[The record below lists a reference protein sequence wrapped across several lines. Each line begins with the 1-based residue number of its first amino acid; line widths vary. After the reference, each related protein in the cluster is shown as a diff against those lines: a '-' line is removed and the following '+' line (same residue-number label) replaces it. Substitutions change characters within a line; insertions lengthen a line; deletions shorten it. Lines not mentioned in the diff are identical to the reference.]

1 MDFALS
7 CFLLFALSS
16 SAIYLLND
24 CLDVEYDRKHPIKR
38 NRPIAAGLVSRNFAL
53 LISILLIIFCVS
65 SAFFIKKLLAGLICL
80 YILIQISYCIKLKKE
95 PLLDIFCLAAGFL
108 IRATSGAV
116 ATGLFISPW
125 FLLSTGLLALFLATE
140 KRKAELKHSID
151 IGKIEREV
159 LKRYSLP
166 LLNRLENIVATSTF
180 VSYMLW
186 ASGPVLNG
194 AKSSLMLFTVPLVL
208 IGIFRYQML
217 TDQMK

>member
-1 MDFALS
+1 M
-7 CFLLFALSS
+7 
-16 SAIYLLND
+16 
-24 CLDVEYDRKHPIKR
+24 
-38 NRPIAAGLVSRNFAL
+38 
-53 LISILLIIFCVS
+53 
-65 SAFFIKKLLAGLICL
+65 
-80 YILIQISYCIKLKKE
+80 
-95 PLLDIFCLAAGFL
+95 LDIFCLAAGFL

-217 TDQMK
+217 TDPDEITRRKQRNNFTSSEYPEEILLKDKGIKLISLSWLFLAILIGIIS